1 MSSDDIE
8 AINVYFNS
16 QPAKSPE
23 AAKAKA
29 KWSAWY
35 NDLNF
40 ISKSLDS
47 TFMEAMH
54 QKDVFN
60 AAQGA
65 PSDLTHAADLTPDQ
79 KVSIQSAIAKSD
91 VLSPAQKKTAL
102 AKNPTI
108 PTTPD
113 VPAGSVT
120 HKTIK
125 QGSTGPDVVAWQK
138 IVGAS
143 PADGKFGPGTA
154 AATRAW
160 QTKNGLTA
168 DGVVGPKTWSAAT
181 GKTVQE
187 APTVAAAFLPPVSP
201 TFAPPK
207 ASQAPL
213 ISPSPAVHAAA
224 VAKNPTPQPPV
235 KASSGTSTPASAV
248 VVKKSFN
255 PVQAGVVISAPA
267 AAGWAVGGPIGA
279 VIGAAAGTLFEVF
292 GIK

>member
-16 QPAKSPE
+16 QPAKSPQ
-23 AAKAKA
+23 AQTAKA
-29 KWSAWY
+29 KWATFY

-40 ISKSLDS
+40 ITRGLDS

-65 PSDLTHAADLTPDQ
+65 PSDLTHAADLSQDQ
-79 KVSIQSAIAKSD
+79 KVSIQSAIAKSE

-113 VPAGSVT
+113 VSAGSIT

-125 QGSTGPDVVAWQK
+125 QGSTGPDVAAWQK
-138 IVGAS
+138 IIGVS
-143 PADGKFGPGTA
+143 ADGKFGPGTA

-160 QTKNGLTA
+160 QTKHGLTA
-168 DGVVGPKTWSAAT
+168 DGAVGPKTWSAAT
-181 GKTVQE
+181 GQTVQE

-201 TFAPPK
+201 SFSPPK
-207 ASQAPL
+207 ANQAPL

-224 VAKNPTPQPPV
+224 VAKNPQPQAPV
-235 KASSGTSTPASAV
+235 KASSGTSTPSAAL
-248 VVKKSFN
+248 KKAFN
-255 PVQAGVVISAPA
+255 PVQAGLVISAPSV
-267 AAGWAVGGPIGA
+267 AGWFVGGPIGA
-279 VIGAAAGTLFEVF
+279 AIGAGVGTLFEVF